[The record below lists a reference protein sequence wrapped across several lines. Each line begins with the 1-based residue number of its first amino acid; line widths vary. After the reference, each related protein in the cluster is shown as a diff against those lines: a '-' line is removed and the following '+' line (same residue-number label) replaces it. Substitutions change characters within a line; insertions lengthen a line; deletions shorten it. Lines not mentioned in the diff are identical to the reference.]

1 MQSATTRSSE
11 QGTVNAGDSTDRS
24 AATAAAKRAPINDE
38 VEDDSSESSS
48 EDDPEIA
55 AMKEEM
61 MRYVSRG
68 PPAKP
73 VFGGGPKPKQRSSPI
88 KKKSGADPATQ
99 SSDAIVRPTPNTT
112 QGRGTG

>member
-1 MQSATTRSSE
+1 MQSATTKSSE
-11 QGTVNAGDSTDRS
+11 QVTVNAGDGADRS
-24 AATAAAKRAPINDE
+24 AATAAKRAPINDE
-38 VEDDSSESSS
+38 DEDDSSESSS

-73 VFGGGPKPKQRSSPI
+73 VFGGGPRPKQRPSPI
-88 KKKSGADPATQ
+88 KKSGAGPAAQ
-99 SSDAIVRPTPNTT
+99 SSEGIATPNSARS
-112 QGRGTG
+112 RGTG

>member
-1 MQSATTRSSE
+1 MQSATTKSSE
-11 QGTVNAGDSTDRS
+11 QGTVNAGDGTDRS
-24 AATAAAKRAPINDE
+24 TATAAKRAPINAAD
-38 VEDDSSESSS
+38 EDDSSSSES

-73 VFGGGPKPKQRSSPI
+73 VFGGGPKPRKPSSP
-88 KKKSGADPATQ
+88 KKK
-99 SSDAIVRPTPNTT
+99 
-112 QGRGTG
+112 